1 METIT
6 EKDVSELLG
15 EDSILEDTVEL
26 LQSEFVIVNFPYKFV
41 RVHYVAYSV
50 YNLENSNKITNPCF
64 YFLSFDLL

>member
-26 LQSEFVIVNFPYKFV
+26 LQSEFVIVNIPYKFV
-41 RVHYVAYSV
+41 RVHYVAYPV

-64 YFLSFDLL
+64 YSLSFDLL

>member
-1 METIT
+1 M

-26 LQSEFVIVNFPYKFV
+26 LQSEFVIVNIPYNFV
-41 RVHYVAYSV
+41 RVHYVAYPV

-64 YFLSFDLL
+64 YSLSFDLL